1 MKVYSFTSVKT
12 ISSVCDSTNSMT
24 MTLTHFSI
32 LQEHKRP
39 NVFATKSYSLVA
51 AIYYDDTD
59 QINPSLATRGD
70 LVLLSIGADVAHCCL
85 EPPDPSDNVDNT
97 TIQTISENM
106 GQT

>member
-1 MKVYSFTSVKT
+1 M
-12 ISSVCDSTNSMT
+12 
-24 MTLTHFSI
+24 
-32 LQEHKRP
+32 
-39 NVFATKSYSLVA
+39 FATKSYSLVA

-59 QINPSLATRGD
+59 QINQSWTTRGD
-70 LVLLSIGADVAHCCL
+70 LVVPSIGADVAHCCL